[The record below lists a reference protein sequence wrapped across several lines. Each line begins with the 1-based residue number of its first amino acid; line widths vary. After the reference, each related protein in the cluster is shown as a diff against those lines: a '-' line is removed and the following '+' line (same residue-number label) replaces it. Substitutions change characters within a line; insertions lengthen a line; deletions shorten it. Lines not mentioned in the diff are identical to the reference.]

1 MKTILLST
9 LFFLGSLASFGQDI
23 YQQKMGEAMQTYA
36 SVSSVDDYKAAAA
49 NFERIAN
56 VETDK
61 WLPLYYQAQCYIM
74 MSFSDNEANQAEKD
88 AYLAVAK
95 PLIDRMIEIAP
106 QESEVYALEALYYT
120 AKLVINPMTRGAEYG
135 ALTNTSIQKAL
146 AIDAKNPRALQL
158 ELSNKVGTANFFG
171 KDIAPYC
178 VEAEAL
184 LADWDNYEI
193 RGPFY
198 PTWGKDQVESI
209 LKNCK
214 STSEVNTTEST
225 PTPAPEKT
233 GHTLAINIHKL
244 NSNDGYIM
252 LELLDENENT
262 ITQTMG
268 TVENKTAVITLD
280 GIEPGTYAVRFYH
293 DENENKKMDTN
304 KYGIPQESYGFSNNA
319 RGFMGPPKYK
329 KLLFEVEENTTIK
342 LNAR

>member
-1 MKTILLST
+1 MKTIVLTTIL
-9 LFFLGSLASFGQDI
+9 FLGSLASIAQDI

-36 SVSSVDDYKAAAA
+36 KVSNVAEYKAAAA

-74 MSFSDNEANQAEKD
+74 MSFSDNEANQDEKD
-88 AYLAVAK
+88 AYLAVSR

-106 QESEVYALEALYYT
+106 EESEVYALEALYYT

-135 ALTNTSIQKAL
+135 ALTNTSIQKSL
-146 AIDAKNPRALQL
+146 AIDSNNPRALQL

-171 KDIAPYC
+171 KDITPYC
-178 VEAEAL
+178 AEAEAL
-184 LADWDNYEI
+184 LTNWDKYEI

-209 LKNCK
+209 LKNCE
-214 STSEVNTTEST
+214 STPETNTTEAT
-225 PTPAPEKT
+225 PEVPTT
-233 GHTLAINIHKL
+233 GHTLTINIHKL
-244 NSNDGYIM
+244 KSSDGYVM

-262 ITQTMG
+262 VMQTMG
-268 TVENKTAVITLD
+268 TVENKASVIILE
-280 GIEPGTYAVRFYH
+280 GLAAGTYAVRFYH

-304 KYGIPQESYGFSNNA
+304 KYGIPKESYGFSNNA
-319 RGFMGPPKYK
+319 KGFMGPPKYK
-329 KLLFEVEENTTIK
+329 KLLFEVHTDTSIK
-342 LNAR
+342 LKGK